1 MLRQVSSRNQRG
13 KGCHKMKTVLHMCLL
28 IAICIWLLCQMKHSH
43 DKKETFEERS
53 EKGDERRFNIRR
65 FGRED
70 LPHIAEVVD
79 SGEDKG
85 VDEVKKDSI
94 AVGHGIRQ
102 EEVKDEGGS
111 DVELE
116 DEEEDG
122 LEEEKEGQ
130 SKEWDGI
137 DDHEHNEAV
146 HKAREISFKGDD
158 VSSEVVHTIQE
169 VDQKEASQAARERS
183 FKADDA
189 SSAVAHVVQAN
200 EFEPEFENEAMKK
213 LDRNKSDDKKRKDGE
228 SRDVPEG
235 NQRYESKNG
244 AAEKLGENEPHD
256 KENKEE
262 AQHVLK
268 EKLEAESERG
278 AEKNINKNESDV
290 RKEENSFASIL
301 LDNTRGNNLSINH
314 QGSLTTNN
322 ATFASSSETPILD
335 KISLQAV
342 TVVES
347 ENEGQQP
354 DMRISSIINNQTSKE
369 TQPSTNAGGLLANSI
384 YFSNHKIYFQKNST
398 TVSIELVESP
408 VNLTMKLDPANST
421 VSQNQT
427 AIVYGEMNTTK
438 MQTQGKEKPKPESEL
453 MEQKIEAVSIPLESK
468 KPLKNSSAANGNGV
482 VVQLEISSSL
492 TSQEK
497 NRDVNGDQSKF
508 SDIQNRVDSRK
519 QETVEK

>member
-1 MLRQVSSRNQRG
+1 MN
-13 KGCHKMKTVLHMCLL
+13 
-28 IAICIWLLCQMKHSH
+28 HSH

-53 EKGDERRFNIRR
+53 EKGDKGRFGIRR

-70 LPHIAEVVD
+70 LPPLAKVGD
-79 SGEDKG
+79 SGDNKG

-94 AVGHGIRQ
+94 EVGHGIRQ
-102 EEVKDEGGS
+102 EELKDEGGS

-116 DEEEDG
+116 DEEEAD

-158 VSSEVVHTIQE
+158 VSSEVAHTIQE
-169 VDQKEASQAARERS
+169 VDHKEASQAARERS

-189 SSAVAHVVQAN
+189 SSAVVHVVPVN
-200 EFEPEFENEAMKK
+200 EFEPEFENEAMKN

-228 SRDVPEG
+228 TRDVPEG
-235 NQRYESKNG
+235 NQRYESKDV
-244 AAEKLGENEPHD
+244 AVKKLSENEPND

-268 EKLEAESERG
+268 EKLDSGSEHG
-278 AEKNINKNESDV
+278 AKKNIDKNESDV
-290 RKEENSFASIL
+290 RKEENSVAFAL
-301 LDNTRGNNLSINH
+301 LDNIKGNNSSINH
-314 QGSLTTNN
+314 QGSLTANN
-322 ATFASSSETPILD
+322 VTFASRSETPNLD
-335 KISLQAV
+335 NISLQDM

-354 DMRISSIINNQTSKE
+354 DMRILSIINNQTSKE
-369 TQPSTNAGGLLANSI
+369 TQSPTDASKSPANST

-421 VSQNQT
+421 VSINQT
-427 AIVYGEMNTTK
+427 TIVHAEINTTK
-438 MQTQGKEKPKPESEL
+438 M
-453 MEQKIEAVSIPLESK
+453 
-468 KPLKNSSAANGNGV
+468 
-482 VVQLEISSSL
+482 
-492 TSQEK
+492 
-497 NRDVNGDQSKF
+497 
-508 SDIQNRVDSRK
+508 
-519 QETVEK
+519 

>member
-13 KGCHKMKTVLHMCLL
+13 KGSHKMKTVLHMCLL
-28 IAICIWLLCQMKHSH
+28 IAICIWLLCRMNHSH
-43 DKKETFEERS
+43 DKKETFEERR
-53 EKGDERRFNIRR
+53 EKGDERWFNIRR

-70 LPHIAEVVD
+70 LPHIAEVAD
-79 SGEDKG
+79 RGEDKG

-102 EEVKDEGGS
+102 EEVMDEGGS

-116 DEEEDG
+116 DEEEAG
-122 LEEEKEGQ
+122 LEEEKEDQ

-169 VDQKEASQAARERS
+169 VDHKEASQAAQERS

-200 EFEPEFENEAMKK
+200 EFENEAMKN
-213 LDRNKSDDKKRKDGE
+213 LDRNKSDDKKRKGE
-228 SRDVPEG
+228 TGDVPEG

-244 AAEKLGENEPHD
+244 AVEKLCENDPHG

-268 EKLEAESERG
+268 EKLDFESERR
-278 AEKNINKNESDV
+278 AKKNIDKNESDV
-290 RKEENSFASIL
+290 RKEENSFASML
-301 LDNTRGNNLSINH
+301 LDNTRGNNSSINH
-314 QGSLTTNN
+314 QGSLTANN
-322 ATFASSSETPILD
+322 ATFASRSETPILD
-335 KISLQAV
+335 KMSLQDM

-347 ENEGQQP
+347 KNEGQQP
-354 DMRISSIINNQTSKE
+354 DMRISSVVNNQTSKE
-369 TQPSTNAGGLLANSI
+369 TQLSTDAGELLANSS
-384 YFSNHKIYFQKNST
+384 YFLNHKLYFQKNST

-408 VNLTMKLDPANST
+408 VNLIMKPDPANST

-427 AIVYGEMNTTK
+427 TIVHEEMNKTK
-438 MQTQGKEKPKPESEL
+438 MLSQGKEKPKLKNEL
-453 MEQKIEAVSIPLESK
+453 TEQKIEAVSIPLESK
-468 KPLKNSSAANGNGV
+468 EPHNNSSSENGNGE
-482 VVQLEISSSL
+482 VVQLETSSSL

-497 NRDVNGDQSKF
+497 NRDVNGERSKF
-508 SDIQNRVDSRK
+508 SDIRNRVDSSK
-519 QETVEK
+519 QEAVEK